1 VLEPESA
8 AFRIGLLGPSRIGKT
23 SLITAL
29 LAESQQLLAG
39 SQVVQ
44 SRFHSERRSGCCGE
58 RDDRGMT
65 GAGVTLGDGYQR
77 CAGVT
82 RVKSGAA
89 VPCCLMCDQRQ

>member
-58 RDDRGMT
+58 RDDLRWRSRWVV
-65 GAGVTLGDGYQR
+65 AI
-77 CAGVT
+77 
-82 RVKSGAA
+82 SGI
-89 VPCCLMCDQRQ
+89 PELHG